1 VKWTTYGINRDYP
14 KIGDLLGGTAVQQ
27 QQRPDVVVV
36 SRFYYDR
43 YWGMDKMARL
53 SRSAVSPPTR
63 RMSRK
68 VLGLAVA
75 LAACVGPLS
84 GLKAREAAS
93 ADMRMLVPVRP
104 GIGGLDPRGRLDP
117 DKGPWRAVGKLQVT
131 SVNRRQTCT
140 GTLVGTSTVLTAAH
154 CVFNELTQR
163 NFLPGSVHFLI
174 GYNGSQYAGH
184 AVGVKLETGPGFHF
198 DHTRP
203 TATAGSD
210 WALIW
215 LDAKLGSGDRMLPII
230 DHSPEI
236 GSAIMLGGYQ
246 QDHPLVL
253 MADTECEIVG
263 RAIDP
268 DGLPLLQHNCTG
280 TRGVS
285 GAPLLIEQNGKWF
298 VTGVDVLAQYGAGEG
313 YGVVLDEVRKRL

>member
-1 VKWTTYGINRDYP
+1 MAC
-14 KIGDLLGGTAVQQ
+14 L
-27 QQRPDVVVV
+27 
-36 SRFYYDR
+36 SRFL
-43 YWGMDKMARL
+43 GRL
-53 SRSAVSPPTR
+53 QTWRVSDIA
-63 RMSRK
+63 
-68 VLGLAVA
+68 LGLAVA
-75 LAACVGPLS
+75 LAACFGASS
-84 GLKAREAAS
+84 GLKAGEAPIANQRT
-93 ADMRMLVPVRP
+93 MVPVRP
-104 GIGGLDPRGRLDP
+104 GIGALDPRGRLDP

-131 SVNRRQTCT
+131 SINRRQTCT
-140 GTLVGTSTVLTAAH
+140 GTLVGPSTVLTAAH

-163 NFLPGSVHFLI
+163 NFPPGSMHFLI

-184 AVGVKLETGPGFHF
+184 AVGVKLEAGPGFHF

-215 LDAKLGSGDRMLPII
+215 LDAKLGSADRMLPII
-230 DHSPEI
+230 DHSPAI
-236 GSAIMLGGYQ
+236 GSTIMLGGYQ

-253 MADTECEIVG
+253 MADTECQIVG

-268 DGLPLLQHNCTG
+268 DGLPLLQHNPTG

-298 VTGVDVLAQYGAGEG
+298 VTGVDVLAQYGAAEG

>member
-215 LDAKLGSGDRMLPII
+215 LDAKLGSADRMLPII

>member
-1 VKWTTYGINRDYP
+1 MT
-14 KIGDLLGGTAVQQ
+14 
-27 QQRPDVVVV
+27 
-36 SRFYYDR
+36 
-43 YWGMDKMARL
+43 RL
-53 SRSAVSPPTR
+53 SRSLVRRPIR

-93 ADMRMLVPVRP
+93 ADKRTLVLVQP
-104 GIGGLDPRGRLDP
+104 GIGALDPRGRLDP
-117 DKGPWRAVGKLQVT
+117 DKDPWRAVGKLQVT
-131 SVNRRQTCT
+131 TVNRRQTCT
-140 GTLVGTSTVLTAAH
+140 ATLIGPSTVLTAAH

-163 NFLPGSVHFLI
+163 NFLPGSMHFLI

-184 AVGVKLETGPGFHF
+184 AVGVRLETGPGFHF

-215 LDAKLGSGDRMLPII
+215 LDAKLGSADRMLPII
-230 DHSPEI
+230 DHSPAI

-253 MADTECEIVG
+253 MADTECQIVG
-263 RAIDP
+263 RVTDP

-298 VTGVDVLAQYGAGEG
+298 VTGVDVLAQYGAAEG

>member
-1 VKWTTYGINRDYP
+1 
-14 KIGDLLGGTAVQQ
+14 
-27 QQRPDVVVV
+27 
-36 SRFYYDR
+36 
-43 YWGMDKMARL
+43 MARL
-53 SRSAVSPPTR
+53 SRSLVSRPTR

-68 VLGLAVA
+68 DLGLAVA

-84 GLKAREAAS
+84 GLKAGEAAS
-93 ADMRMLVPVRP
+93 ADTRMLVPVRP
-104 GIGGLDPRGRLDP
+104 GIGALDPRGRLDP

-131 SVNRRQTCT
+131 SINRRQTCT
-140 GTLVGTSTVLTAAH
+140 GTLVGPSTVQTAAH

-163 NFLPGSVHFLI
+163 NFSPGSMHFLI

-184 AVGVKLETGPGFHF
+184 AVGVKLEAGPGFHF

-215 LDAKLGSGDRMLPII
+215 LDAKLGSADRMLPII
-230 DHSPEI
+230 DHSPAI
-236 GSAIMLGGYQ
+236 GSTIMLGGYQ

-253 MADTECEIVG
+253 MADTECQIVG

-285 GAPLLIEQNGKWF
+285 GAPLLIEQNGKWL
-298 VTGVDVLAQYGAGEG
+298 VTGVDVLGEYGAAEG

>member
-1 VKWTTYGINRDYP
+1 
-14 KIGDLLGGTAVQQ
+14 
-27 QQRPDVVVV
+27 
-36 SRFYYDR
+36 
-43 YWGMDKMARL
+43 MARL
-53 SRSAVSPPTR
+53 SRSLVSRPTR

-68 VLGLAVA
+68 DLGLAVA

-84 GLKAREAAS
+84 GLKAGEAAS
-93 ADMRMLVPVRP
+93 ADTRMLVPVRP
-104 GIGGLDPRGRLDP
+104 GIGALDPRGRLDP

-131 SVNRRQTCT
+131 TVNRRQTCT
-140 GTLVGTSTVLTAAH
+140 GTLVGPSTVLTAAH

-163 NFLPGSVHFLI
+163 NFAPESMHFLI
-174 GYNGSQYAGH
+174 GYDGSGYAGH
-184 AVGVKLETGPGFHF
+184 AVGVKLETGPGYRF

-210 WALIW
+210 WALVW
-215 LDAKLGSGDRMLPII
+215 LNTRLGSADRILPII
-230 DHSPEI
+230 DHSPEV

-253 MADTECEIVG
+253 MADTECQIVG

-268 DGLPLLQHNCTG
+268 DGLPLFQHNCTG

-285 GAPLLIEQNGKWF
+285 GAPLLIEQSGKWF
-298 VTGVDVLAQYGAGEG
+298 VTGVDVLALSGAAVG
-313 YGVVLDEVRKRL
+313 YGVVIDEVRKRL